1 MNVFDFSIPLCHGDV
16 RIFDDDLLASVCS
29 PHGSCHDSKTTQSNS
44 APLERLRL
52 LLAKMG
58 REQRQEALQKLPREV
73 GTAAAVVGCLTQD
86 LKQGG
91 SGVVLYKNNLLYKD
105 HLNIN
110 IHQSQGFNI
119 T

>member
-1 MNVFDFSIPLCHGDV
+1 M
-16 RIFDDDLLASVCS
+16 
-29 PHGSCHDSKTTQSNS
+29 
-44 APLERLRL
+44 ERLRL

-73 GTAAAVVGCLTQD
+73 GTAAVVGCLTQD

-91 SGVVLYKNNLLYKD
+91 SGVVLYKHIFLILYKD
-105 HLNIN
+105 HLNIS

-119 T
+119 TYNYI

>member
-1 MNVFDFSIPLCHGDV
+1 M
-16 RIFDDDLLASVCS
+16 
-29 PHGSCHDSKTTQSNS
+29 
-44 APLERLRL
+44 ERLRL

-91 SGVVLYKNNLLYKD
+91 SGVVLYKNIFFILYKD
-105 HLNIN
+105 HLNIS

-119 T
+119 TYNYI